1 MLRIQLIPA
10 KEIVKVTED
19 GKADFGKMKELLDEI
34 SALTDASQNFVIMV
48 DARQITPGLSTV
60 DLWYLARE
68 LHEHGTTFNRRS
80 ALLVRPDAINSAQ
93 LFALF
98 AQNRGF
104 LVNAFSSFEEAV
116 DWLLPSSEASAA
128 PPLQSP

>member
-1 MLRIQLIPA
+1 MHDAKSRSVAYEFRPLI
-10 KEIVKVTED
+10 T
-19 GKADFGKMKELLDEI
+19 G
-34 SALTDASQNFVIMV
+34 Q
-48 DARQITPGLSTV
+48 QWSTV